1 MQINSPR
8 PAVSPEQPPP
18 RADTASGGG
27 GGGGGDGGGGGF
39 GSARTMW
46 RGVRRAARTGA
57 CPAVCLRRG
66 SRGTASVCVQ

>member
-18 RADTASGGG
+18 RADTAS
-27 GGGGGDGGGGGF
+27 GGGGDGGGGGF